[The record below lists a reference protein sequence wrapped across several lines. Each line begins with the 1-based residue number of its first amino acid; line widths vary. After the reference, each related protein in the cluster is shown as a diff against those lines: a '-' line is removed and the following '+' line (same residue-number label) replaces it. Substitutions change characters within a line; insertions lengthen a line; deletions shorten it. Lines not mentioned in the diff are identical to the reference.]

1 MNSREEGK
9 RIIKVGTEDFY
20 NNEATLLTVKVVT
33 LKHIPKHGICPVVIY
48 CPGQIWPTQ
57 QNKWKAIV
65 MNAQNGRL
73 LMFGSNTCMY
83 LHLCFIMM

>member
-1 MNSREEGK
+1 MNFREEGK

-20 NNEATLLTVKVVT
+20 NNEATLLSVKVVT
-33 LKHIPKHGICPVVIY
+33 LKHMPKHGIRPVVIY
-48 CPGQIWPTQ
+48 CPGQIWPTEK
-57 QNKWKAIV
+57 NKWKAIV

-83 LHLCFIMM
+83 LHFCFIMM